1 MAFRMTCPK
10 CASFN
15 LDLEEDQR
23 AYLGGGRHQVQ
34 LHCYTCGYVIYG
46 EKRIQSECDTQY
58 SEWEARQKTRT
69 GPPAPAPAAAKP
81 AAAPSPAAAAPAPS
95 AASPSPAPAAAAPA
109 AAAAGATNG
118 APATPAVVVS
128 GLEFPGFDYK
138 EGQEDPETGL
148 VWVFPAEP
156 LPADKKGRMREPCC
170 WPPCNKYARPN
181 SKYCSRN
188 CSNKNARARYAKR
201 KK

>member
-1 MAFRMTCPK
+1 MFIRERPQESDKISALFPRQTK
-10 CASFN
+10 AS
-15 LDLEEDQR
+15 DLVVD
-23 AYLGGGRHQVQ
+23 LWQV
-34 LHCYTCGYVIYG
+34 
-46 EKRIQSECDTQY
+46 
-58 SEWEARQKTRT
+58 EAVASS
-69 GPPAPAPAAAKP
+69 APATPGAPAGTSAGT
-81 AAAPSPAAAAPAPS
+81 APNAAAAAP
-95 AASPSPAPAAAAPA
+95 
-109 AAAAGATNG
+109 
-118 APATPAVVVS
+118 PAVAS
-128 GLEFPGFDYK
+128 GLEFPGFEDT

-148 VWVFPAEP
+148 IWVFPPEP

>member
-34 LHCYTCGYVIYG
+34 LHCYTCGHVIYG
-46 EKRIQSECDTQY
+46 EKRIQAECDGQY
-58 SEWEARQKTRT
+58 AAWEAKQKAR
-69 GPPAPAPAAAKP
+69 GGVIPAPAPAP
-81 AAAPSPAAAAPAPS
+81 TPREPPTVTMPIPTPSASPTPAPD
-95 AASPSPAPAAAAPA
+95 
-109 AAAAGATNG
+109 GT
-118 APATPAVVVS
+118 TPES
-128 GLEFPGFDYK
+128 ISIPIPTGGREFPGMPCK
-138 EGQEDPETGL
+138 EGEEDPQTGL
-148 VWVFPAEP
+148 VWVFPPQPPP
-156 LPADKKGRMREPCC
+156 LDKKGRPLCPCY
-170 WPPCNKYARPN
+170 WPPCDKYARAN